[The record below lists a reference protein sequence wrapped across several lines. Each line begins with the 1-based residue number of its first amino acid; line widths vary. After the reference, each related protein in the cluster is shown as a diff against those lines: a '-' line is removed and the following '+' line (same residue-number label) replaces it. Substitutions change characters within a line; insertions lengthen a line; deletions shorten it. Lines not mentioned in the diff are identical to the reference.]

1 MEREKKEWRS
11 GDAGCPLRGAHPCRA
26 REECEI
32 NDPLALNE
40 VTVTGQNTS
49 VHYMYFV
56 KAPP

>member
-26 REECEI
+26 GEECEI

-49 VHYMYFV
+49 VHYM
-56 KAPP
+56 